1 MDRGAD
7 TWLQPLAD
15 LVAQRQ
21 HRGGILLAMPEYRPD
36 LARAIADGMGFAFFD
51 VRADILMPLGW
62 EAAKVTVEELTG
74 VLAERAGDGGV
85 VAHNVEALL
94 ATKEKTVRQGW
105 LERFLGHRWPHPVV
119 VPLFLFIQEAPSGS
133 RHLLHLAAED
143 LPAETLLGQLRFWGG

>member
-1 MDRGAD
+1 MDRRAD
-7 TWLQPLAD
+7 AWLQPLAD

-36 LARAIADGMGFAFFD
+36 LARAVANDMGYAFFD

-62 EAAKVTVEELTG
+62 EAAKATVEELTAA
-74 VLAERAGDGGV
+74 LAERARGTGV

-94 ATKEKTVRQGW
+94 ATKEKAVRQGW
-105 LERFLGHRWPHPVV
+105 LERFLGYDWLHPVI
-119 VPLFLFIQEAPSGS
+119 VPLFLFIQEAPANSP
-133 RHLLHLAAED
+133 HLLHLAADD